1 MHAVNERVRPS
12 GSIPVRV
19 ALLLAGLAVASL
31 VMELLVLAEALH
43 VLFTFVWGVL
53 AIAAALPALTLGIV
67 GTIRHSLF
75 TEGMG
80 WRAVRADHRQGSM
93 AQVAASVGLVVVW
106 LACALLIADLIKF
119 VVWG

>member
-31 VMELLVLAEALH
+31 VMELLVLAEAVH

-53 AIAAALPALTLGIV
+53 AIAAALLGERIDAE
-67 GTIRHSLF
+67 T
-75 TEGMG
+75 
-80 WRAVRADHRQGSM
+80 AV
-93 AQVAASVGLVVVW
+93 
-106 LACALLIADLIKF
+106 CALL
-119 VVWG
+119 VVALVFASRRTRVDAPQTAAAQA